1 MKTAI
6 SLPDDLFHRAEATAK
21 QRRISRSAL
30 YAEAVAEFLARS
42 DSESVTER
50 LNAVYSQTAAEIDP
64 LLMRTQLRSLKNVE
78 W

>member
-6 SLPDDLFHRAEATAK
+6 SLPDDLFRRAETTAK
-21 QRRISRSAL
+21 KRRISRSAL
-30 YAEAVAEFLARS
+30 YAQAIADFLARS

-50 LNAVYSQTAAEIDP
+50 LNAVYSQTPAQLEP